1 MLYRE
6 WVGPPP
12 SWWVLSVLF
21 SLSWLAAVLFYLGP
35 LAGVAAF
42 VVSQALVV
50 LLLLRLSVR
59 LEVTGGEL
67 RVGRAVLELAYVS
80 AAAALDAEAT
90 ADRTGPE
97 ADARAHLVQ
106 RPYVRTAVELTLDDP
121 CDPVPYWLVSTRRPT
136 SLADAVNAARTRPC
150 SRLAQ

>member
-21 SLSWLAAVLFYLGP
+21 SLSWLVAILFYLGP
-35 LAGVAAF
+35 LAGLLAF
-42 VVSQALVV
+42 TVSQGLVSAL
-50 LLLLRLSVR
+50 LIGTSVR
-59 LEVTGGEL
+59 LELTDSEL
-67 RVGRAVLELAYVS
+67 RVGHAVLELAYLS
-80 AAAALDAEAT
+80 QAQALDPEAT
-90 ADRTGPE
+90 TARTGPD

-121 CDPVPYWLVSTRRPT
+121 ADPVPYWLVSTRRPT
-136 SLADAVNAARTRPC
+136 ALAQAVTDARAARLTR
-150 SRLAQ
+150 